1 MCEDRL
7 SIDRSKEKLNEFSYD
22 NRNPLPTNR
31 TKKLQT
37 FIPLKQNHYYL
48 VLGREEKNSLTL
60 EAVYLTAYAR

>member
-7 SIDRSKEKLNEFSYD
+7 SIDSSKEKLNVFSYA

-37 FIPLKQNHYYL
+37 FIALKQNHYYL

-60 EAVYLTAYAR
+60 EVVYLTAYAR